1 MRNTD
6 IMKEQMENQN
16 IDSSQEQEIDLIEL
30 IKRMWVNR
38 RLILKVTGVCFV
50 LGLLIAL
57 FSSKAYTAGCDFVPQ
72 TSSSTSTSR
81 MSSLA
86 ALAGINLNQMDDV
99 KALSPYVYENILN
112 SATFRKELMQTKL
125 NYEKADRPVSFYEY
139 NTSEEFN
146 KPGVGKIVMKYT
158 IGLPFVILKA
168 IRGEQP
174 EPDYS
179 ALATEGNGSASKIET
194 MTKEEYECNK
204 ILSECLSMNLDDKNG
219 YLSISVTMPEA
230 IAAAEMAEAT
240 VTLLQKYITEFKIEK
255 VQSNLDFVQERYN
268 EAKAEFEDI
277 QDRRAR
283 FRDANLNTTK
293 YSARTQLEKLDA
305 EYTLALNL
313 YSELASKLE
322 QAKINVKETT
332 PILTVINPVTVPLQ
346 KSKPRRAMIL
356 FGWTFFGI
364 VLGMGAVLV
373 LPSVAEITGS
383 KRLKGIV
390 KEGVDESAD
399 SVN

>member
-1 MRNTD
+1 
-6 IMKEQMENQN
+6 MKEQIEYQNME
-16 IDSSQEQEIDLIEL
+16 SSLEQEIDLIEL

-72 TSSSTSTSR
+72 TSSSSTSR

-86 ALAGINLNQMDDV
+86 ALAGINLNQMDEV

-283 FRDANLNTTK
+283 FRDANLNTAK

>member
-1 MRNTD
+1 
-6 IMKEQMENQN
+6 MKEQMENQN

-72 TSSSTSTSR
+72 TSSSSTSR

-86 ALAGINLNQMDDV
+86 ALAGINLNQMDEV

-230 IAAAEMAEAT
+230 IVAAEMAEAA